1 MLSMSLIAG
10 GLALLCV
17 YLLWDVVDSYGEE
30 RHRGRND
37 RLVTFALW
45 AACGNVGMTLALF
58 ERALSREHG
67 TMFFPLVLAAS
78 AFVCAACLLTVVFVG
93 DVPRHRGRV
102 LHFPMVA
109 MSAAYLGVIMALFM
123 ILSVPDVRDAVATVV
138 TTVGNVLARI
148 LEFLGIV
155 ILSVVTFVV
164 VIGFMIVVG
173 EEDRNTPRRPEWM
186 SKSAWRRQ
194 QRMLRRYRGGRGE
207 TGSGYDGG
215 SGGGSGYDGYGGVG
229 GDGGDGGGGD

>member
-1 MLSMSLIAG
+1 MLPMSLIAG

-17 YLLWDVVDSYGEE
+17 YLLWDVVDTYGEE
-30 RHRGRND
+30 RHRDRND

-58 ERALSREHG
+58 ERALSRDHG

-78 AFVCAACLLTVVFVG
+78 ALVCAACLLTVVFVG

-123 ILSVPDVRDAVATVV
+123 ILTVPDVRDAVATVV
-138 TTVGNVLARI
+138 TTAGNVLARI

-173 EEDRNTPRRPEWM
+173 EEDRNAPRRPEWM

-229 GDGGDGGGGD
+229 DGGGGD